1 MLTAHCIGAAI
12 KSIGTHLDLRCALFA
27 GCVEHPTS
35 APRERSRGLQ
45 EQRALSDTWIA
56 ANEGNAARD
65 ETAAEDAVKFFD
77 PCRRS
82 WNIMRLHF
90 SDRLRASTTARG
102 GDISGKFKRA
112 VGRPRGDV
120 WRFGK
125 ALQSIPCAAIGA
137 LAHPFRLN
145 IAAFTTDEAGLNLC
159 HCKGRV

>member
-12 KSIGTHLDLRCALFA
+12 KSISTHLDLRCALFA
-27 GCVEHPTS
+27 GGIKHPTS
-35 APRERSRGLQ
+35 APRERGSGLQ
-45 EQRALSDTWIA
+45 EQRALSNTWIA
-56 ANEGNAARD
+56 ANKRHAARD
-65 ETAAEDAVKFFD
+65 QTAAKDAIELFD
-77 PCRRS
+77 PCGSSR
-82 WNIMRLHF
+82 NIVRLHF
-90 SDRLRASTTARG
+90 SDRLRAPTTARG

-159 HCKGRV
+159 H

>member
-12 KSIGTHLDLRCALFA
+12 KSIGTHLDLRCTLFA
-27 GCVEHPTS
+27 GGIKNPTPATGKRGS
-35 APRERSRGLQ
+35 GLQ
-45 EQRALSDTWIA
+45 KQRALSDTWIA

-112 VGRPRGDV
+112 VGWPRGDV
-120 WRFGK
+120 RRFGK

>member
-1 MLTAHCIGAAI
+1 MLAAHCIGAAI
-12 KSIGTHLDLRCALFA
+12 KSISTHLDLRCALFA

-45 EQRALSDTWIA
+45 EQRALSNTWIA
-56 ANEGNAARD
+56 ANERHAARD

-77 PCRRS
+77 PCRCS
-82 WNIMRLHF
+82 GNIVGLHF
-90 SDRLRASTTARG
+90 SDRLRAPTTTRG

-112 VGRPRGDV
+112 VGWPRGDV
-120 WRFGK
+120 RRFGE
-125 ALQSIPCAAIGA
+125 ALQSVPCAAIRT

-159 HCKGRV
+159 HWKGRV